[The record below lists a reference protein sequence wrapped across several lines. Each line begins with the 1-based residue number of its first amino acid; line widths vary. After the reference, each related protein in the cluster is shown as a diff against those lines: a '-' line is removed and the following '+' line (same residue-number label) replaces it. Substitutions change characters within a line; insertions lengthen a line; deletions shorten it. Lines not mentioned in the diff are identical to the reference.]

1 MSYLSILHSR
11 GQAGIQS
18 PYVTVETHITGGLPN
33 FSIVGLAE
41 AAVKESRDRVRS
53 ALLNC
58 QFDFPVRRITVNLAP
73 ADIPKEGGRFD
84 LPIAIGILAA
94 THQVPHE
101 ALEHYE
107 FAGEL
112 ALSGEL
118 RPIRGILPFA
128 LATKAAGRS
137 LIVPD
142 ANFDEA
148 SLVEGLTVFPA
159 KHLLEVS
166 AHLQGHSLLEART
179 PILMK
184 RDLASHL
191 DMRDVQG
198 QYQARRA
205 LEIAASGGHSIL
217 FSGPP
222 GTGKTMLASRLPS
235 ILPDLRIEEAL
246 EIAALQSIS
255 PKGFSQHAW
264 LKRPFRSPH
273 HSASS
278 AALVG
283 GSNPP
288 RPGEI
293 SLAHQ
298 GVLFLDELPQF
309 NRHVL
314 ETLREPLESKVI
326 TISRAARQVDFPAN
340 FQLVAAMNPCPCGYL
355 GDPRRQCHCS
365 AEQILRY
372 AGRISGPLMDRIDM
386 HVTVPALSK
395 EFFASDK
402 MEAVEESA
410 TIRNRVTA
418 ARAIQLN
425 RHQKINSQL
434 SQQEIK
440 AACRL
445 DKEQEIWLHETIDK
459 LSLSARAYHR
469 VLKVARTIADLEGLE
484 NIAKSHLMEA
494 LSYRKLDKT

>member
-1 MSYLSILHSR
+1 MSHLSILHSR

-18 PYVTVETHITGGLPN
+18 PYVTVETHITGGLPS

-53 ALLNC
+53 ALINC

-84 LPIAIGILAA
+84 LPIALGILAA
-94 THQVPHE
+94 TSQIPLTVLAE
-101 ALEHYE
+101 YE

-128 LATKAAGRS
+128 LATKEAGRS
-137 LIVPD
+137 LIVPEE
-142 ANFDEA
+142 NFDEA
-148 SLVEGLTVFPA
+148 SLVEGLRVFPA

-166 AHLQGHSLLEART
+166 AHLQGRTLLEKRE
-179 PILMK
+179 PVLMK
-184 RDLASHL
+184 RDLSSAL
-191 DMRDVQG
+191 DMCDVQG

-205 LEIAASGGHSIL
+205 LEISAAGGHSIL
-217 FSGPP
+217 FVGPP

-235 ILPDLRIEEAL
+235 ILPDLLISEAL

-255 PKGFSQHAW
+255 HKGFNHRGW
-264 LKRPFRSPH
+264 LQRPFRSPH

-288 RPGEI
+288 KPGEI

-314 ETLREPLESKVI
+314 ETLREPLESKTI
-326 TISRAARQVDFPAN
+326 TISRSARQVDFPAN

-355 GDPRRQCHCS
+355 GDAKRQCHCS
-365 AEQILRY
+365 PEQASRY

-386 HVTVPALSK
+386 HVTVPALPK
-395 EFFASDK
+395 EFFAAEK
-402 MEAVEESA
+402 QELVEDSE
-410 TIRNRVTA
+410 TIRHRVTA
-418 ARAIQLN
+418 ARKIQLN
-425 RHQKINSQL
+425 RSQKINSQL
-434 SQQEIK
+434 SQQQLNKVCKLE
-440 AACRL
+440 
-445 DKEQEIWLHETIDK
+445 KEKQVWLHETIDK
-459 LSLSARAYHR
+459 LNLSARAYHR
-469 VLKVARTIADLEGLE
+469 VLKVARTIADLGNAE
-484 NIAKSHLMEA
+484 NIEKEHLMEA
-494 LSYRKLDKT
+494 LSYRKLS